1 VPVQSCRC
9 ASPDSGAS
17 LLEVSVQDRNDAGCK
32 VPVHS
37 CVCTVAS
44 ERPPHRCAS
53 DVTSRLPAQSPAEVG
68 LQGGSTRTPERDNA
82 PRGMNRRLAECVFA
96 DSDFA
101 DSDFVEGTCL
111 LGPSHAT
118 ACLLM

>member
-1 VPVQSCRC
+1 MCLSCRC
-9 ASPDSGAS
+9 ACPDSGAW

-53 DVTSRLPAQSPAEVG
+53 DVTSRLPAQSRAEVG
-68 LQGGSTRTPERDNA
+68 LQGGSTRTPERENA
-82 PRGMNRRLAECVFA
+82 PRGVNRRLAECV
-96 DSDFA
+96 FA

-118 ACLLM
+118 ACRLK